1 MNALDF
7 TMLIVLAIFAII
19 GYRRGLVH
27 TVYRFV
33 SFFAALFLAVFLH
46 PFVSQ
51 FLRDSF
57 VYEGIRGRIAQS
69 AGMEAAFREYALNPG
84 VGEAIRDRNTIYG
97 LSMPQFLQDLLYNNN
112 TPAVRDVLR
121 VGTLEEFVASFLANI
136 MINIISLFIVFIAVY
151 FLLKFIGNALHIVDW
166 LPVVSSLNR
175 LGGFVT
181 GALIGAGVV
190 WLGLTVIT
198 VFFATG
204 GNEVVHELIQDSV
217 MTGWLLDNGWLLTR
231 LTVV

>member
-1 MNALDF
+1 MNALDIS
-7 TMLIVLAIFAII
+7 MLIILGIFAVM

-46 PFVSQ
+46 PLVSQ

-69 AGMEAAFREYALNPG
+69 AGVEAAFREYAPTPG
-84 VGEAIRDRNTIYG
+84 IGEAIRDRNAINA
-97 LSMPQFLQDLLYNNN
+97 LPMPQPLRDLMYNNN
-112 TPAVRDVLR
+112 TPAVRDVLQ
-121 VGTLEEFVASFLANI
+121 VGTLEDFVAGFLANI
-136 MINIISLFIVFIAVY
+136 FINIISLLIVFIAVY

-190 WLGLTVIT
+190 WLGLTVVT
-198 VFFATG
+198 VFFSTG
-204 GNEVVHELIQDSV
+204 GNEVMTELIQGSSV
-217 MTGWLLDNGWLLTR
+217 TGWLVDNGWLMTR
-231 LTVV
+231 LTAV